1 MYAVNESSDIC
12 WRGPGFESH
21 RAYMFKHAMQP
32 CCLLATLSYAKF
44 GILIYIDIDIHYMLN
59 TQTFQVVR
67 MAERSK
73 APDSRENLLCKIC
86 GGVSV
91 LVHECGRGFE
101 SHF

>member
-1 MYAVNESSDIC
+1 MYAVNESSDMC
-12 WRGPGFESH
+12 WRGPGFESR

-32 CCLLATLSYAKF
+32 CCLIATLSYAKF

-73 APDSRENLLCKIC
+73 APDSSVNNLHCQSVNE
-86 GGVSV
+86 VSG
-91 LVHECGRGFE
+91 LHWRRGFE